1 MQFLLLLVLFT
12 IHEDTQPPLPD
23 TAPIRFAKDE
33 LDRVAI
39 LHNRDVRPTYV
50 VCQNLVNDYYNGLM
64 TGSHTV
70 GNEQT
75 KSLDQ
80 LQIIGKLR
88 HCASRLKEATEDL
101 LDKMD
106 DFSDA
111 VGDLE

>member
-1 MQFLLLLVLFT
+1 MQFLLLLVLFV
-12 IHEDTQPPLPD
+12 HEDIPPPLPD
-23 TAPIRFAKDE
+23 TVEIRFTMDE

-39 LHNRDVRPTYV
+39 VHNRDLRPIYLE
-50 VCQNLVNDYYNGLM
+50 CQDLVNDYYNGLM

-70 GNEQT
+70 GDERI

-80 LQIIGKLR
+80 LQIIGRLR
-88 HCASRLKEATEDL
+88 NCASRLENATEDL